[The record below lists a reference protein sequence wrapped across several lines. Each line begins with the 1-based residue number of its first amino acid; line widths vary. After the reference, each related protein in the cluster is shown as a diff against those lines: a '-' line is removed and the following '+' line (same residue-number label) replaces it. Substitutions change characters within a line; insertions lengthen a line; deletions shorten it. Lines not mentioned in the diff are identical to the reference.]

1 MFGSSACRLEEILE
15 GTILQHCC
23 TCGWNRRFEEM
34 QALVG
39 KELDYVWMDP
49 GREAVVF
56 ESSACR
62 LEEMQALVGKEL
74 YYRCTCGRTQ
84 VAKPRSLDAAFED
97 VVMVAAG
104 GRAIRPWLRIS
115 GTL

>member
-1 MFGSSACRLEEILE
+1 
-15 GTILQHCC
+15 
-23 TCGWNRRFEEM
+23 M

-39 KELDYVWMDP
+39 KELDYVWTDP

-74 YYRCTCGRTQ
+74 YYSCTCGRTQ

-104 GRAIRPWLRIS
+104 GRAIRPWLRIF
-115 GTL
+115 GTLYEGPRTTYLTRWLEVVNGCTARG